1 MDKFCYFHRAYKKE
15 LKTEYSSI
23 NFEGCT
29 FNVGKMEDYLSEYV
43 LSRENLRFIFCE
55 SSNEISRFKL
65 QNMLE
70 ELRLSLNYM
79 ITFID

>member
-1 MDKFCYFHRAYKKE
+1 M
-15 LKTEYSSI
+15 
-23 NFEGCT
+23 
-29 FNVGKMEDYLSEYV
+29 GKMEDYLSEYV